1 MLRPQR
7 TSPCHQWC
15 HHVEQPSCYPSCTTT
30 ISTAIFTWSS
40 PRNNWHEWTGL
51 SQCFLALHH
60 LQHPTH
66 SPSLFH
72 LLQIYTIPTKNTTS
86 WTIDTEN
93 TFWSNYLWL
102 LPLSKVLLFCCS
114 RSTICLD
121 QQIQIK
127 SGTNKADSSGLCIA
141 LRNLF
146 VTLGVP
152 VEISVWNFFQ
162 RWGVRHRISSA
173 HFPSSNNRA
182 ELAAKTTKGLLMVN
196 VGVNGKLSNYRIIP
210 SN

>member
-1 MLRPQR
+1 MGHSQTGDTQQYQPNKTYHLYPERLSNQLSQPWAQTSTMLRPQR

-15 HHVEQPSCYPSCTTT
+15 HHVEQLSCYPSCTTT

-40 PRNNWHEWTGL
+40 PGNNWHEWTGI

-60 LQHPTH
+60 LQYPTH
-66 SPSLFH
+66 LPSLFH

-102 LPLSKVLLFCCS
+102 ITLSKVLLLCCS

-121 QQIQIK
+121 QTDPNQIRDQQSRFIRPMY
-127 SGTNKADSSGLCIA
+127 SFEEPVCYTWCSS
-141 LRNLF
+141 
-146 VTLGVP
+146 
-152 VEISVWNFFQ
+152 
-162 RWGVRHRISSA
+162 
-173 HFPSSNNRA
+173 
-182 ELAAKTTKGLLMVN
+182 
-196 VGVNGKLSNYRIIP
+196 
-210 SN
+210 